1 MDENNMNQFDS
12 FSQDPA
18 NDVTPADN
26 VTGSGQVQNTDTG
39 FNGGAA
45 QNTDFG
51 FNGGAAQNTDFGFN
65 GGAAQNTDFGFN
77 GGAAQNTDTGFNGG
91 AARNTDFG
99 FDDGMVPH
107 NDNFNIYGDDISG
120 GYEIMEKKSKKGLI
134 IGISVAAVVVI
145 AALVTGLYFI
155 LRKTPEEIVK
165 NAMKDTFAETR
176 EKGYSLL
183 NDTLGLSEFS
193 TEKADS
199 EVTFTVDE
207 CIVPEYKGIGMTGYA
222 SVDATDEDDV
232 KAAMGGKLEI
242 AGESLSTDI
251 KFVDSVL
258 YYTMPELSD
267 KTFKLTADD
276 LVAIIQDAASSYDG
290 SAVTG
295 SDIDYSELY
304 KKFKEV
310 SETARKNFNDKIT
323 YERVGSESITLNN
336 GKSVKTKKYTMTI
349 PKNSIKEYVNEY
361 VTAVV
366 DYADENVTDEQWDE
380 LGITKENFEQFANM
394 VPAYFGMLITKDIVV
409 DYYIADGKIVKLS
422 SSYKVSGFTQ
432 FQITLDVDF
441 MGDKFVTNDVHGELA
456 MSAGGDD
463 SENSV
468 TYIYDR
474 TSETKDGK
482 WTVNDKATMVLDDDS
497 DTEAESMSFESEQVF
512 DSSTNDLTYTGKVT
526 STSTDDGIVFEL
538 DGNYS
543 DINKGKSYTFNLN
556 KFSMTDVDGEVALSI
571 SGTSKV
577 GDLGKTIEA
586 DPNAVEFD
594 PNELD
599 KGKLEDIIDKW
610 DKELGLSALD
620 VGVVQDG
627 LLGDSDQ
634 TFSDNEEDTADAEI
648 SDEDFDDTEY
658 QGIAMKT
665 SSGYTIDIKEP
676 GDYSR
681 SYANEYTID
690 LYNYDADPSDIYYS
704 WDTYSSIEDDM
715 KTDFDSRVDT
725 YGSDSVKV
733 IDTGSVELAN
743 GKTAQYQ
750 ITSIAMYGSM
760 IYYYDF
766 YVNLEGDEYYTVTV
780 TSWKSADLLQDIVD
794 KFMSDDVVVISK

>member
-1 MDENNMNQFDS
+1 MDENNMNQFYS

-18 NDVTPADN
+18 NDVAPADN

-51 FNGGAAQNTDFGFN
+51 FNGGMAPQ
-65 GGAAQNTDFGFN
+65 
-77 GGAAQNTDTGFNGG
+77 
-91 AARNTDFG
+91 
-99 FDDGMVPH
+99 

-155 LRKTPEEIVK
+155 LRKTPKEIVK

-232 KAAMGGKLEI
+232 KAAMGGSLEI

-258 YYTMPELSD
+258 YYTIPELSD

-276 LVAIIQDAASSYDG
+276 LVAIIQDAASS
-290 SAVTG
+290 TG

-380 LGITKENFEQFANM
+380 LGITKENFEQIANM

-482 WTVNDKATMVLDDDS
+482 WTVNDKATMVLDDDP

-556 KFSMTDVDGEVALSI
+556 KFSMTDVDGEVALSV

-586 DPNAVEFD
+586 DPSAVKFD

-634 TFSDNEEDTADAEI
+634 TSSDNEEDTADAEI

-681 SYANEYTID
+681 SYASEYTID

-704 WDTYSSIEDDM
+704 WDTYSSIEDVM
-715 KTDFDSRVDT
+715 KTDLDSRVDI

-733 IDTGSVELAN
+733 IEIGSVELAN

>member
-18 NDVTPADN
+18 NDVAPADN

-51 FNGGAAQNTDFGFN
+51 FNGGAAQSTDTGFN

-77 GGAAQNTDTGFNGG
+77 GGMAPQ
-91 AARNTDFG
+91 
-99 FDDGMVPH
+99 

-155 LRKTPEEIVK
+155 LRKTPKEIVK

-232 KAAMGGKLEI
+232 KAAMGGSLEI

-258 YYTMPELSD
+258 YYTIPELSD

-380 LGITKENFEQFANM
+380 LGITKENFEQIANM

-482 WTVNDKATMVLDDDS
+482 WTVNDKATMVLDDDP

-556 KFSMTDVDGEVALSI
+556 KFSMTDVDGEVALSV

-586 DPNAVEFD
+586 DPSAVKFD

-634 TFSDNEEDTADAEI
+634 TSSDNEEDTADAEI

-681 SYANEYTID
+681 SYASEYTID

-704 WDTYSSIEDDM
+704 WDTYSSIEDVM
-715 KTDFDSRVDT
+715 KTDLDSRVDI

-733 IDTGSVELAN
+733 IETGSVELAN

>member
-12 FSQDPA
+12 FSQDPV
-18 NDVTPADN
+18 NDVAPADN

-51 FNGGAAQNTDFGFN
+51 FNGGAA
-65 GGAAQNTDFGFN
+65 
-77 GGAAQNTDTGFNGG
+77 
-91 AARNTDFG
+91 RNTDFG
-99 FDDGMVPH
+99 FDGGMAPQ

-165 NAMKDTFAETR
+165 NAMKDTFADTR

-232 KAAMGGKLEI
+232 KAAMGGSLEI

-258 YYTMPELSD
+258 YYTIPELSD

-310 SETARKNFNDKIT
+310 SETAGKNFNDKIT

-380 LGITKENFEQFANM
+380 LGITKENFEQIANM
-394 VPAYFGMLITKDIVV
+394 VPAYFGMLVTKDIVV

-482 WTVNDKATMVLDDDS
+482 WTVNDKATMVLDDDP

-556 KFSMTDVDGEVALSI
+556 KFSMTDVDGEVALSV

-586 DPNAVEFD
+586 DPSAVKFD

-634 TFSDNEEDTADAEI
+634 TSSDNEEDTADAEI

-681 SYANEYTID
+681 SYASEYTID

-704 WDTYSSIEDDM
+704 WDTYSSIEDVM
-715 KTDFDSRVDT
+715 KTDLDSRVDI

-733 IDTGSVELAN
+733 IETGSVELAN

>member
-18 NDVTPADN
+18 NDVTPAEN
-26 VTGSGQVQNTDTG
+26 TAASEQVQNTDAG
-39 FNGGAA
+39 FNSGAA

-51 FNGGAAQNTDFGFN
+51 FNDGAAQNTDAGFNDGAAQNTDFGFN
-65 GGAAQNTDFGFN
+65 DGAAQNTDFGFE
-77 GGAAQNTDTGFNGG
+77 GGMAPQ
-91 AARNTDFG
+91 
-99 FDDGMVPH
+99 

-120 GYEIMEKKSKKGLI
+120 GYEIKEKKSKKGLI

-165 NAMKDTFAETR
+165 NAMKDTFAETQ

-207 CIVPEYKGIGMTGYA
+207 CIVPEYKGMGATGYA

-232 KAAMGGKLEI
+232 KAAMGGSIEI

-258 YYTMPELSD
+258 YYTIPELSD

-276 LVAIIQDAASSYDG
+276 LVAIIQDAASSSDG
-290 SAVTG
+290 SEVTG
-295 SDIDYSELY
+295 SDVDYSELY

-310 SETARKNFNDKIT
+310 SETAEKNFNDKIT
-323 YERVGSESITLNN
+323 YERVGSESVTLNN

-380 LGITKENFEQFANM
+380 LGITKENFEQIANM
-394 VPAYFGMLITKDIVV
+394 VPAYFGMLVTKDIVV

-456 MSAGGDD
+456 MSAGEDD
-463 SENSV
+463 SAATV

-474 TSETKDGK
+474 TAETKDGK
-482 WTVNDKATMVLDDDS
+482 WTVNDKATMVLDDDP

-512 DSSTNDLTYTGKVT
+512 DSSTNDFTYTGKVT
-526 STSTDDGIVFEL
+526 STSTDDGILFEFV
-538 DGNYS
+538 GNYT

-556 KFSMTDVDGEVALSI
+556 KFSMTGVDGEVALSV

-594 PNELD
+594 PDELD
-599 KGKLEDIIDKW
+599 KGKLENIIDKW
-610 DKELGLSALD
+610 NEELGLSALD

-627 LLGDSDQ
+627 LLGDDDQ
-634 TFSDNEEDTADAEI
+634 TSSDNEEDTEDAEI

-676 GDYSR
+676 AGYSR
-681 SYANEYTID
+681 SYASEYTID
-690 LYNYDADPSDIYYS
+690 LYNYDNDLSDVYYS
-704 WDTYSSIEDDM
+704 WDTYSSVEDNM
-715 KTDFDSRVDT
+715 KTDLDSKVDI
-725 YGSDSVKV
+725 YGSDSVNV
-733 IDTGSVELAN
+733 IETGSVELAN
-743 GKTAQYQ
+743 GRTAQYQ
-750 ITSIAMYGSM
+750 ITSITLYGSM
-760 IYYYDF
+760 VYYYDF
-766 YVNLEGDEYYTVTV
+766 YVNLEGDEYYTATV
-780 TSWKSADLLQDIVD
+780 TSWESADLLQDIVD
-794 KFMSDDVVVISK
+794 TFLSDDVVVISK

>member
-12 FSQDPA
+12 FSQDPV
-18 NDVTPADN
+18 NDVAPADN

-51 FNGGAAQNTDFGFN
+51 FNGGAA
-65 GGAAQNTDFGFN
+65 
-77 GGAAQNTDTGFNGG
+77 
-91 AARNTDFG
+91 RNTDFG
-99 FDDGMVPH
+99 FDGGMAPQ

-207 CIVPEYKGIGMTGYA
+207 CIVPEYKDIGMTGYA

-232 KAAMGGKLEI
+232 KAAMGGSLEI

-258 YYTMPELSD
+258 YYTIPELSD

-310 SETARKNFNDKIT
+310 SETAGKNFNDKIT

-380 LGITKENFEQFANM
+380 LGITKENFEQIANM
-394 VPAYFGMLITKDIVV
+394 VPAYFGMLVTKDIVV

-482 WTVNDKATMVLDDDS
+482 WTVNDKATMVLDDDP

-556 KFSMTDVDGEVALSI
+556 KFSMTDVDGEVALSV

-586 DPNAVEFD
+586 DPSAVKFD

-634 TFSDNEEDTADAEI
+634 TSSDNEEDTADAEI

-681 SYANEYTID
+681 SYASEYTID

-704 WDTYSSIEDDM
+704 WDTYSSIEDVM
-715 KTDFDSRVDT
+715 KTDLDSRVDI

-733 IDTGSVELAN
+733 IETGSVELAN

>member
-18 NDVTPADN
+18 NDVAPADN

-45 QNTDFG
+45 QNTDLG

-65 GGAAQNTDFGFN
+65 GGMAPQ
-77 GGAAQNTDTGFNGG
+77 
-91 AARNTDFG
+91 
-99 FDDGMVPH
+99 

-232 KAAMGGKLEI
+232 KAAMGGSLEI

-258 YYTMPELSD
+258 YYTIPELSD

-380 LGITKENFEQFANM
+380 LGITKENFEQIANM
-394 VPAYFGMLITKDIVV
+394 VPAYFGMLITKDIIV

-482 WTVNDKATMVLDDDS
+482 WTVNDKATMVLDDDP

-556 KFSMTDVDGEVALSI
+556 KFSMTDVDGEVALSV

-586 DPNAVEFD
+586 DPSAVKFD

-634 TFSDNEEDTADAEI
+634 TSSDNEEDTADAEI

-665 SSGYTIDIKEP
+665 TSGYSIDIKEP

-681 SYANEYTID
+681 SYASEYKID

-715 KTDFDSRVDT
+715 KTDFDSRVDI
-725 YGSDSVKV
+725 YGSDSVNV
-733 IDTGSVELAN
+733 IETGSVELAN

>member
-18 NDVTPADN
+18 NDVAPADN

-51 FNGGAAQNTDFGFN
+51 FNGGMAPQ
-65 GGAAQNTDFGFN
+65 
-77 GGAAQNTDTGFNGG
+77 
-91 AARNTDFG
+91 
-99 FDDGMVPH
+99 

-155 LRKTPEEIVK
+155 LRKTPKEIVK

-232 KAAMGGKLEI
+232 KAAMGGSLEI

-258 YYTMPELSD
+258 YYTIPELSD

-310 SETARKNFNDKIT
+310 SETAGKNFNDKIT

-380 LGITKENFEQFANM
+380 LGITKENFEQIANM
-394 VPAYFGMLITKDIVV
+394 VPAYFGMLVTKDIVV

-482 WTVNDKATMVLDDDS
+482 WTVNDKATMVLDDDP

-556 KFSMTDVDGEVALSI
+556 KFSMTDVDGEVALSV

-586 DPNAVEFD
+586 DPSAVKFD

-634 TFSDNEEDTADAEI
+634 TSSDNEEDTADAEI

-681 SYANEYTID
+681 SYASEYTID

-704 WDTYSSIEDDM
+704 WDTYSSIEDVM
-715 KTDFDSRVDT
+715 KTDLDSRVDI

-733 IDTGSVELAN
+733 IETGSVELAN

>member
-18 NDVTPADN
+18 NDVAPADN

-51 FNGGAAQNTDFGFN
+51 FNGGAAQS
-65 GGAAQNTDFGFN
+65 
-77 GGAAQNTDTGFNGG
+77 TDTGFNGG

-99 FDDGMVPH
+99 FDGGMAPQ

-232 KAAMGGKLEI
+232 KAAMGGSLEI

-258 YYTMPELSD
+258 YYTIPELSD

-304 KKFKEV
+304 NKFKEV

-380 LGITKENFEQFANM
+380 LGITKENFEQIANM

-482 WTVNDKATMVLDDDS
+482 WTVNDKATMVLDDDP

-556 KFSMTDVDGEVALSI
+556 KFSMTDVDGEVALSV

-586 DPNAVEFD
+586 DPSAVKFD

-634 TFSDNEEDTADAEI
+634 TSSDNEEDTADAEI

-681 SYANEYTID
+681 SYASEYTID

-704 WDTYSSIEDDM
+704 WDTYSSIEDVM
-715 KTDFDSRVDT
+715 KTDLDSRVDI

-733 IDTGSVELAN
+733 IETGSVELAN

>member
-18 NDVTPADN
+18 NDVAPADN

-51 FNGGAAQNTDFGFN
+51 FDGGMAPQ
-65 GGAAQNTDFGFN
+65 
-77 GGAAQNTDTGFNGG
+77 
-91 AARNTDFG
+91 
-99 FDDGMVPH
+99 

-232 KAAMGGKLEI
+232 KAAMGGSLEI

-258 YYTMPELSD
+258 YYTIPELSD

-380 LGITKENFEQFANM
+380 LGITKENFEQIANM

-482 WTVNDKATMVLDDDS
+482 WTVNDKATMVLDDDP

-634 TFSDNEEDTADAEI
+634 TSSDNEEDTADAEI

-681 SYANEYTID
+681 SYASEYTID

-704 WDTYSSIEDDM
+704 WDTYSSIEDVM
-715 KTDFDSRVDT
+715 KTDLDSRVDI

-733 IDTGSVELAN
+733 IETGSVELAN

>member
-18 NDVTPADN
+18 NDVAPADN

-51 FNGGAAQNTDFGFN
+51 FNGGAAQNTD
-65 GGAAQNTDFGFN
+65 
-77 GGAAQNTDTGFNGG
+77 TGFNGG

-99 FDDGMVPH
+99 FDGGMAPQ

-258 YYTMPELSD
+258 YYTIPELSD

-380 LGITKENFEQFANM
+380 LGITKENFEQIANM

-482 WTVNDKATMVLDDDS
+482 WTVNDKATMVLDDDP

-556 KFSMTDVDGEVALSI
+556 KFSMTDVDGEVALSV

-586 DPNAVEFD
+586 DPSAVKFD

-634 TFSDNEEDTADAEI
+634 TSSDNEEDTADAEI

-681 SYANEYTID
+681 SYASEYTID

-704 WDTYSSIEDDM
+704 WDTYSSIEDVM
-715 KTDFDSRVDT
+715 KTDLDSRVDI

-733 IDTGSVELAN
+733 IETGSVELAN
-743 GKTAQYQ
+743 GRTAQYQ

>member
-18 NDVTPADN
+18 NDVAPADN

-51 FNGGAAQNTDFGFN
+51 FNGGAA
-65 GGAAQNTDFGFN
+65 
-77 GGAAQNTDTGFNGG
+77 
-91 AARNTDFG
+91 RNTDFG
-99 FDDGMVPH
+99 FDGGMAPQ

-232 KAAMGGKLEI
+232 KAAMGGSLEI

-258 YYTMPELSD
+258 YYTIPELSD

-310 SETARKNFNDKIT
+310 SETAGKNFNDKIT

-380 LGITKENFEQFANM
+380 LGITKENFEQIANM
-394 VPAYFGMLITKDIVV
+394 VPAYFGMLVTKDIVV

-482 WTVNDKATMVLDDDS
+482 WTVNDKATMVLDDDP

-556 KFSMTDVDGEVALSI
+556 KFSMTDVDGEVALSV

-586 DPNAVEFD
+586 DPSAVKFD

-634 TFSDNEEDTADAEI
+634 TSSDNEEDTADAEI

-681 SYANEYTID
+681 SYASEYTID

-704 WDTYSSIEDDM
+704 WDTYSSIEDVM
-715 KTDFDSRVDT
+715 KTDLDSRVDI

-733 IDTGSVELAN
+733 IETGSVELAN

>member
-51 FNGGAAQNTDFGFN
+51 FNGVMAPQ
-65 GGAAQNTDFGFN
+65 
-77 GGAAQNTDTGFNGG
+77 
-91 AARNTDFG
+91 
-99 FDDGMVPH
+99 

-232 KAAMGGKLEI
+232 KAAMGGSLEI

-258 YYTMPELSD
+258 YYAIPELSD

-380 LGITKENFEQFANM
+380 LGITKENFEQIANM

-482 WTVNDKATMVLDDDS
+482 WTVNDKATMVLDDDP

-556 KFSMTDVDGEVALSI
+556 KFSMTDVDGEVALSV

-586 DPNAVEFD
+586 DPSAVKFD

-634 TFSDNEEDTADAEI
+634 TSSDNEEDTADAEI

-681 SYANEYTID
+681 SYASEYTID

-704 WDTYSSIEDDM
+704 WDTYSSIEDVM
-715 KTDFDSRVDT
+715 KTDLDSRVDI

-733 IDTGSVELAN
+733 IETGSVELAN

>member
-18 NDVTPADN
+18 NDVTPAEN
-26 VTGSGQVQNTDTG
+26 TAASEQVQNTDAG
-39 FNGGAA
+39 FNSGAA

-51 FNGGAAQNTDFGFN
+51 FNDGAAQNTDFGFE
-65 GGAAQNTDFGFN
+65 GGMAPQ
-77 GGAAQNTDTGFNGG
+77 
-91 AARNTDFG
+91 
-99 FDDGMVPH
+99 

-120 GYEIMEKKSKKGLI
+120 GYEIKEKKSKKGLI

-165 NAMKDTFAETR
+165 NAMKDTFAETQ

-207 CIVPEYKGIGMTGYA
+207 CIVPEYKGMGVTGYA

-232 KAAMGGKLEI
+232 KAAMGGSIEI

-258 YYTMPELSD
+258 YYTIPELSD

-276 LVAIIQDAASSYDG
+276 LVAIIQDAASSSDG
-290 SAVTG
+290 SEVTG
-295 SDIDYSELY
+295 SDVDYSELY

-310 SETARKNFNDKIT
+310 SETAEKNFNDKIT
-323 YERVGSESITLNN
+323 YERVGSESVTLNN

-380 LGITKENFEQFANM
+380 LGITKENFEQIANM
-394 VPAYFGMLITKDIVV
+394 VPAYFGMLVTKDIVV

-456 MSAGGDD
+456 MSAGEDD
-463 SENSV
+463 SAATV

-482 WTVNDKATMVLDDDS
+482 WTVNDKATMVLDDDP

-512 DSSTNDLTYTGKVT
+512 DSSTNDFTYTGKVT
-526 STSTDDGIVFEL
+526 STSTDDGILFEFV
-538 DGNYS
+538 GNYT

-556 KFSMTDVDGEVALSI
+556 KFSMTGVDGEVALSV

-594 PNELD
+594 PDELD
-599 KGKLEDIIDKW
+599 KGKLENIIDKW
-610 DKELGLSALD
+610 NEELGLSALD

-627 LLGDSDQ
+627 LLGDDDQ
-634 TFSDNEEDTADAEI
+634 TSSDNEEDTEDAEI

-676 GDYSR
+676 AGYSR
-681 SYANEYTID
+681 SYASEYTID
-690 LYNYDADPSDIYYS
+690 LYNYDNDLSDVYYS
-704 WDTYSSIEDDM
+704 WDTYSSVEDNM
-715 KTDFDSRVDT
+715 KTDLDSKVDI
-725 YGSDSVKV
+725 YGSDSVNV
-733 IDTGSVELAN
+733 IETGSVELAN
-743 GKTAQYQ
+743 GRTAQYQ
-750 ITSIAMYGSM
+750 ITSIALYGSM
-760 IYYYDF
+760 VYYYDF
-766 YVNLEGDEYYTVTV
+766 YVNLEGDEYYTATV
-780 TSWKSADLLQDIVD
+780 TSWESADLLQDIVD
-794 KFMSDDVVVISK
+794 TFLSDDVVVISK

>member
-18 NDVTPADN
+18 NDVAPADN

-51 FNGGAAQNTDFGFN
+51 FNGGAA
-65 GGAAQNTDFGFN
+65 
-77 GGAAQNTDTGFNGG
+77 
-91 AARNTDFG
+91 RNTDFG
-99 FDDGMVPH
+99 FDGGMAPQ

-232 KAAMGGKLEI
+232 KAAMGGSLEI

-258 YYTMPELSD
+258 YYTIPELSD

-380 LGITKENFEQFANM
+380 LGITKENFEQIANM

-482 WTVNDKATMVLDDDS
+482 WTVNDKATMVLDDDP

-556 KFSMTDVDGEVALSI
+556 KFSMTDVDGEVALSV

-586 DPNAVEFD
+586 DPSAVKFD

-634 TFSDNEEDTADAEI
+634 TSSDNEEDTADAEI

-681 SYANEYTID
+681 SYASEYTID

-704 WDTYSSIEDDM
+704 WDTYSSIEDVM
-715 KTDFDSRVDT
+715 KTDLDSRVDI

-733 IDTGSVELAN
+733 IEIGSVELAN

>member
-12 FSQDPA
+12 FSQDPV
-18 NDVTPADN
+18 NDVAPADN

-51 FNGGAAQNTDFGFN
+51 FNGGAA
-65 GGAAQNTDFGFN
+65 
-77 GGAAQNTDTGFNGG
+77 
-91 AARNTDFG
+91 RNTDFG
-99 FDDGMVPH
+99 FDGGMAPQ

-232 KAAMGGKLEI
+232 KAAMGGSLEI

-258 YYTMPELSD
+258 YYTIPELSD

-310 SETARKNFNDKIT
+310 SETAGKNFNDKIT

-380 LGITKENFEQFANM
+380 LGITKENFEQIANM
-394 VPAYFGMLITKDIVV
+394 VPAYFGMLVTKDIVV

-456 MSAGGDD
+456 ISAGGDD

-482 WTVNDKATMVLDDDS
+482 WTVNDKATMVLDDDP

-556 KFSMTDVDGEVALSI
+556 KFSMTDVDGEVALSV

-586 DPNAVEFD
+586 DPSAVKFD

-634 TFSDNEEDTADAEI
+634 TSSDNEEDTADAEI

-681 SYANEYTID
+681 SYASEYTID

-704 WDTYSSIEDDM
+704 WDTYSSIEDVM
-715 KTDFDSRVDT
+715 KTDLDSRVDI

-733 IDTGSVELAN
+733 IETGSVELAN

>member
-18 NDVTPADN
+18 NDVAPADN

-51 FNGGAAQNTDFGFN
+51 FND
-65 GGAAQNTDFGFN
+65 
-77 GGAAQNTDTGFNGG
+77 G

-99 FDDGMVPH
+99 FDGGMAPQ

-120 GYEIMEKKSKKGLI
+120 GYEIKEKKSKKGLI

-232 KAAMGGKLEI
+232 KAAMGGSLEI

-258 YYTMPELSD
+258 YYTIPELSD

-380 LGITKENFEQFANM
+380 LGITKENFEQIANM
-394 VPAYFGMLITKDIVV
+394 VPAYFGMLVTKDIVV

-482 WTVNDKATMVLDDDS
+482 WTVNDKATMVLDDDP

-556 KFSMTDVDGEVALSI
+556 KFSMTDVDGEVALSV

-586 DPNAVEFD
+586 DPSAVKFD

-634 TFSDNEEDTADAEI
+634 TSSDNEEDTADAEI

-681 SYANEYTID
+681 SYASEYTID

-704 WDTYSSIEDDM
+704 WDTYSSIEDVM
-715 KTDFDSRVDT
+715 KTDLDSRVDI

-733 IDTGSVELAN
+733 IETGSVELAN

>member
-18 NDVTPADN
+18 NDVAPADN

-45 QNTDFG
+45 
-51 FNGGAAQNTDFGFN
+51 
-65 GGAAQNTDFGFN
+65 
-77 GGAAQNTDTGFNGG
+77 
-91 AARNTDFG
+91 RNTDFG
-99 FDDGMVPH
+99 FDGGMAPQ

-232 KAAMGGKLEI
+232 KAAMGGSLEI

-258 YYTMPELSD
+258 YYTIPELSD

-380 LGITKENFEQFANM
+380 LGITKENFEQIANM

-482 WTVNDKATMVLDDDS
+482 WTVNDKATMVLDDDP

-556 KFSMTDVDGEVALSI
+556 KFSMTDVDGEVALSV

-586 DPNAVEFD
+586 DPSAVKFD

-634 TFSDNEEDTADAEI
+634 TSSDNEEDTADAEI

-681 SYANEYTID
+681 SYASEYTID

-704 WDTYSSIEDDM
+704 WDTYSSIEDVM
-715 KTDFDSRVDT
+715 KTDLDSRVDI

-733 IDTGSVELAN
+733 IETGSVELAN

>member
-18 NDVTPADN
+18 NDVAPADN

-51 FNGGAAQNTDFGFN
+51 FNGGAA
-65 GGAAQNTDFGFN
+65 
-77 GGAAQNTDTGFNGG
+77 
-91 AARNTDFG
+91 RNTDFG
-99 FDDGMVPH
+99 FDGGMAPQ

-232 KAAMGGKLEI
+232 KAAMGGSLEI

-258 YYTMPELSD
+258 YYTIPELSD

-380 LGITKENFEQFANM
+380 LGITKENFEQIANM
-394 VPAYFGMLITKDIVV
+394 VPAYFGMLVTKDIVV

-482 WTVNDKATMVLDDDS
+482 WTVNDKATMVLDDDP

-556 KFSMTDVDGEVALSI
+556 KFSMTDVDGEVALSV

-586 DPNAVEFD
+586 DPSAVKFD

-634 TFSDNEEDTADAEI
+634 TSSDNEEDTADADTG
-648 SDEDFDDTEY
+648 DEDFDDTEY

-733 IDTGSVELAN
+733 IENGSVELAN

>member
-26 VTGSGQVQNTDTG
+26 VTGSGQVQNTDT
-39 FNGGAA
+39 
-45 QNTDFG
+45 G

-258 YYTMPELSD
+258 YYTIPELSD

>member
-18 NDVTPADN
+18 NDVAPADN

-51 FNGGAAQNTDFGFN
+51 FNGGAA
-65 GGAAQNTDFGFN
+65 
-77 GGAAQNTDTGFNGG
+77 
-91 AARNTDFG
+91 RNTDFG
-99 FDDGMVPH
+99 FDGGMAPQ

-232 KAAMGGKLEI
+232 KAAMGGSLEI

-258 YYTMPELSD
+258 YYTIPELSD

-380 LGITKENFEQFANM
+380 LGITKENFEQIANM

-463 SENSV
+463 SETSV

-482 WTVNDKATMVLDDDS
+482 WTVNDKATMVLGDDP

-634 TFSDNEEDTADAEI
+634 TSSDNEEDTADAETG
-648 SDEDFDDTEY
+648 DEDFDDTEY

-733 IDTGSVELAN
+733 IENGSVELAN

>member
-26 VTGSGQVQNTDTG
+26 VTGSGQVQNTDT
-39 FNGGAA
+39 
-45 QNTDFG
+45 
-51 FNGGAAQNTDFGFN
+51 GFN

>member
-51 FNGGAAQNTDFGFN
+51 FNGGMAPQ
-65 GGAAQNTDFGFN
+65 
-77 GGAAQNTDTGFNGG
+77 
-91 AARNTDFG
+91 
-99 FDDGMVPH
+99 

-120 GYEIMEKKSKKGLI
+120 GYEIMEKKNKKGLI

-232 KAAMGGKLEI
+232 KAAMGGSLEI

-258 YYTMPELSD
+258 YYTIPELSD

-380 LGITKENFEQFANM
+380 LGITKENFEQIANM

-463 SENSV
+463 SETSV

-482 WTVNDKATMVLDDDS
+482 WTVNDKATMVLGDDP

-610 DKELGLSALD
+610 DKEFALSSFRGNI
-620 VGVVQDG
+620 VENG

-634 TFSDNEEDTADAEI
+634 TSSDNEEDTADAEI

-681 SYANEYTID
+681 SYASEYTID

-704 WDTYSSIEDDM
+704 WDTYSSIEDVM
-715 KTDFDSRVDT
+715 KTDLDSRVDI

-733 IDTGSVELAN
+733 IETGSVELAN

>member
-45 QNTDFG
+45 QNTDLG

-65 GGAAQNTDFGFN
+65 GGMAPQ
-77 GGAAQNTDTGFNGG
+77 
-91 AARNTDFG
+91 
-99 FDDGMVPH
+99 

-258 YYTMPELSD
+258 YYTIPELSD

-422 SSYKVSGFTQ
+422 SSYKVSGFMQ

-463 SENSV
+463 SETSV

-482 WTVNDKATMVLDDDS
+482 WTVNDKATMVLDDDP

-556 KFSMTDVDGEVALSI
+556 KFSMTDVDGEVALSV

-586 DPNAVEFD
+586 DPSAVKFD

-634 TFSDNEEDTADAEI
+634 TSSDNEEDTADAEI

-681 SYANEYTID
+681 SYASEYTID

-704 WDTYSSIEDDM
+704 WDTYSSIEDVM
-715 KTDFDSRVDT
+715 KTDLDSRVDI

-733 IDTGSVELAN
+733 IETGSVELAN

>member
-18 NDVTPADN
+18 NDVAPADN

-51 FNGGAAQNTDFGFN
+51 FNGGAA
-65 GGAAQNTDFGFN
+65 
-77 GGAAQNTDTGFNGG
+77 
-91 AARNTDFG
+91 RNTDFG
-99 FDDGMVPH
+99 FDGGMAPQ

-232 KAAMGGKLEI
+232 KAAMGGSLEI

-258 YYTMPELSD
+258 YYTIPELSD

-380 LGITKENFEQFANM
+380 LGITKENFEQIANM
-394 VPAYFGMLITKDIVV
+394 VPAYFGMLVTKDIVV

-482 WTVNDKATMVLDDDS
+482 WTVNDKATMVLDDDP

-556 KFSMTDVDGEVALSI
+556 KFSMTDVDGEVALSV

-586 DPNAVEFD
+586 DPSAVKFD

-634 TFSDNEEDTADAEI
+634 TSSDNEEDTADAEI

-681 SYANEYTID
+681 SYASEYTID

-704 WDTYSSIEDDM
+704 WDTYSSIEDVM
-715 KTDFDSRVDT
+715 KTDLDSRVDI
-725 YGSDSVKV
+725 YGSDSIKV
-733 IDTGSVELAN
+733 IETGSVELAN